1 MSIGDCQICH
11 TQTFSYPESGTGITE
26 QIPTTT
32 ATVRPIITTAIT
44 SLARMLVS
52 TIGDYWFAVHET
64 DVAKMPEGKPVTVG
78 SGDATTLV
86 GHALDKIGEFHECL
100 L

>member
-1 MSIGDCQICH
+1 M
-11 TQTFSYPESGTGITE
+11 
-26 QIPTTT
+26 
-32 ATVRPIITTAIT
+32 AIT

-52 TIGDYWFAVHET
+52 TIGDYGFAVHESY
-64 DVAKMPEGKPVTVG
+64 VAEMPEGKPATAA
-78 SGDATTLV
+78 SIDATTLV

>member
-1 MSIGDCQICH
+1 MI
-11 TQTFSYPESGTGITE
+11 E

-32 ATVRPIITTAIT
+32 ATVRVIITMAIT

-52 TIGDYWFAVHET
+52 TIGDYGFAVHEPNIT
-64 DVAKMPEGKPVTVG
+64 EVPEGKPVTVS

-86 GHALDKIGEFHECL
+86 GHALDEIGEFHECL

>member
-1 MSIGDCQICH
+1 MI
-11 TQTFSYPESGTGITE
+11 E

-32 ATVRPIITTAIT
+32 ATVRVIITMAIT

-52 TIGDYWFAVHET
+52 TIGDYGFAVHEPNIT
-64 DVAKMPEGKPVTVG
+64 EVPEGKPVTVS

-86 GHALDKIGEFHECL
+86 GHALDEIGKFHECL